1 MKKILAMVLLYT
13 SLSSAVYVGVM
24 GYPVL
29 CPDRMQREVYL
40 DAEDHNNISGIV
52 DGYHKVP
59 YGISFAL
66 GRVGFIY
73 CRVPD
78 SYLVPVPY
86 DYAVLRMDKECPPGG
101 YKFRRH
107 HDTEDHNNDNATIG
121 NFSPSVIGKDADLE
135 YCFMPATPGATNDFP
150 IQHFGAYGVLGT
162 FHRDTIRYTQILVDD
177 EDTKNANSWYWYGQ
191 DNNTALIARIKKLVS
206 DKGGKDTYYSFTW
219 KNPFWDKLGG
229 AAPALAEKNT
239 DKPAAAEVKGF
250 NHSTVA
256 FEVKSA
262 GIATVTVSDLNGAVV
277 AKVTTDYL
285 QPGTHRVEW
294 HSGIVPNG
302 RYVVTIEHNGVTSG
316 KNVIL
321 K

>member
-52 DGYHKVP
+52 DGEQKVP
-59 YGISFAL
+59 YGVSFAL
-66 GRVGFIY
+66 GRVGFVY
-73 CRVPD
+73 CRM
-78 SYLVPVPY
+78 SSEHLQPVPY
-86 DYAVLRMDKECPPGG
+86 DYAVLRMDNECPAGG

-107 HDTEDHNNDNATIG
+107 HDTEDHNNNNAT
-121 NFSPSVIGKDADLE
+121 NSDFWPSVIGKDADLE
-135 YCFMPATPGATNDFP
+135 YCFMPATPGATANFP
-150 IQHFGAYGVLGT
+150 VKLFGRFGVFGT
-162 FHRDTIRYTQILVDD
+162 YRNGTVHYTQILVDD